1 MATAHPFA
9 NAGLGQFGKDV
20 SYSAGSGSTSGGGKG
35 GPLGMLLGK
44 LFGEEDKRAEDLTN
58 PASYIGKTVPPV
70 PGSAPSPGMG
80 GMQATQPTAAIGQT
94 VDTQTQTT
102 PVASTTYDLTQA
114 PAYSRF
120 LFPTK

>member
-1 MATAHPFA
+1 MATAHPFST
-9 NAGLGQFGKDV
+9 AGLGQFGKDV
-20 SYSAGSGSTSGGGKG
+20 SYSAGSGSASGGGKG

-58 PASYIGKTVPPV
+58 PASYMGKTVPPV
-70 PGSAPSPGMG
+70 PGSAPSPQMG
-80 GMQATQPTAAIGQT
+80 GMQATQPTPAISQT
-94 VDTQTQTT
+94 VDTQTPIT